1 MAVLN
6 RGLEENAERG
16 LPMTLEP
23 AENIELTIIDGQQDR
38 RITAVA
44 NQSLLDILKQQGIYV
59 NAPCGGRGTC
69 GKCKIELVAGRLMV
83 ASAGESEA
91 RLVEPGE
98 MALACRATVEE
109 SCCIDISEL
118 TEQGFAGNAEMNFR
132 QTQPPNSGLEQ
143 VRFVAMPGSW
153 DVGGSV
159 SESICQALERRLS
172 FSPKALRQLSRWMA
186 ESLQQHFTAPDS
198 AALKADIQALIGLLE
213 KFREQL

>member
-91 RLVEPGE
+91 RLVEPG
-98 MALACRATVEE
+98 
-109 SCCIDISEL
+109 
-118 TEQGFAGNAEMNFR
+118 
-132 QTQPPNSGLEQ
+132 
-143 VRFVAMPGSW
+143 
-153 DVGGSV
+153 
-159 SESICQALERRLS
+159 
-172 FSPKALRQLSRWMA
+172 
-186 ESLQQHFTAPDS
+186 
-198 AALKADIQALIGLLE
+198 
-213 KFREQL
+213 